1 MKLLWNSWLI
11 TLSLVL
17 PIATPALAELPLPS
31 RLAQANSETRPT
43 LPASEPTPETSEEA
57 EDLPREEED
66 PEPANAETSEEAED
80 LPREEE
86 GPDPANAETSEE
98 AEESSEEGYT
108 LDPEEAAKQ
117 AERRRLLERLAE
129 ADRLYVAGDI
139 AAAEAIYQEVKPPFS
154 DNGKQAAISTLP
166 EPLTDPEQLSPASR
180 VYWREAQAGWES
192 KLESRIFVPLEF
204 LVEASPEFL
213 PGHLLLAEAYTSY
226 KHPEKAVEVLERAT
240 TFYPNSPELL
250 RVKIAALAATEQW
263 LEASIAARQFALLN
277 PDHPDAEE
285 FATLA
290 EDNFGKFRGYIRK
303 VIAGNAI
310 GNVVTGAIGVALTG
324 NPLGA
329 LSAVETLVMLARG
342 ESAIGRSIANQ
353 AIEEL
358 EMVEDE
364 KIVTYVQQLGE
375 KLSKLSGRDDFEY
388 EFYVIKDKNLNA
400 FALPGGKIFVN
411 AGALLHSD
419 TEAELAGLITH
430 ELAHTV
436 LSHGFQMVTHGN
448 LIGNM
453 ARYVPFGG
461 TLANL
466 LVLDYSRDME
476 QQADVLGTRLL
487 TSAGYSADGLRNLMV
502 KLKEQYGEG
511 SSFWKF
517 MSSHPPTKE
526 RIADLE
532 TLIERG
538 GYNRFAYEGVE
549 QHQEMRQRVAELL
562 REELS
567 EEDLVKLD
575 IELEEVEI
583 EETEEGESTEEEEL
597 DSDEDK
603 ANPEGEEEEL
613 DSNENEANPEGEAL
627 DSDEDKANPEGE
639 EEELDSNNQE

>member
-1 MKLLWNSWLI
+1 MKLLWNSWLV

-17 PIATPALAELPLPS
+17 PIATPALAELPVPSPS
-31 RLAQANSETRPT
+31 RLAQANTETRST
-43 LPASEPTPETSEEA
+43 LPTSEPTPETASEEPPLPEEDLETPTAETSDEAEEPPQEEEDLETPTAETSDEA
-57 EDLPREEED
+57 EDLPQEEED
-66 PEPANAETSEEAED
+66 PESPNAETSDEAE
-80 LPREEE
+80 
-86 GPDPANAETSEE
+86 ETSEE
-98 AEESSEEGYT
+98 EYT

-117 AERRRLLERLAE
+117 AERRRILERLAE
-129 ADRLYVAGDI
+129 ADRLFVAGDI

-154 DNGKQAAISTLP
+154 ANGKQAAISTLP

-180 VYWREAQAGWES
+180 VYWREAQAGWENQ
-192 KLESRIFVPLEF
+192 LESRIFVPLEL

-213 PGHLLLAEAYTSY
+213 PGHLLLAEAYTTY
-226 KHPEKAVEVLERAT
+226 EQPEKTVEVLERAT

-303 VIAGNAI
+303 MIAGNAI
-310 GNVVTGAIGVALTG
+310 GNVVTGALGVALTG

-353 AIEEL
+353 AIEQL

-364 KIVTYVQQLGE
+364 EIVTYVQELGE
-375 KLSKLSGRDDFEY
+375 RLSKLSGRDDFEY

-411 AGALLHSD
+411 AGAILHSD

-430 ELAHTV
+430 ELAHAV

-448 LIGNM
+448 LISNM

-517 MSSHPPTKE
+517 MSTHPPTKE

-549 QHQEMRQRVAELL
+549 KHQEMRQRVAELL

-567 EEDLVKLD
+567 KEDLVKLD
-575 IELEEVEI
+575 IELEEVET
-583 EETEEGESTEEEEL
+583 EETEGEEEEEELESDEDEVNPEGEEL
-597 DSDEDK
+597 DSDE
-603 ANPEGEEEEL
+603 EEE
-613 DSNENEANPEGEAL
+613 P
-627 DSDEDKANPEGE
+627 E
-639 EEELDSNNQE
+639 EE

>member
-1 MKLLWNSWLI
+1 MKLLWNSWLV

-17 PIATPALAELPLPS
+17 PIATPALAEIPVPEPS
-31 RLAQANSETRPT
+31 RLAQADTETRST
-43 LPASEPTPETSEEA
+43 LPDSEPTPETASEEPPLA
-57 EDLPREEED
+57 EEDPESPTPETSDETEDLPQEEED
-66 PEPANAETSEEAED
+66 PESPNAETSDEAE
-80 LPREEE
+80 
-86 GPDPANAETSEE
+86 ETSEE
-98 AEESSEEGYT
+98 EYT
-108 LDPEEAAKQ
+108 LDPEEAAQQ
-117 AERRRLLERLAE
+117 AEKRHHLERLAE
-129 ADRLYVAGDI
+129 ADRLFVAGDI

-154 DNGKQAAISTLP
+154 ANGKQAAISTLP
-166 EPLTDPEQLSPASR
+166 EPLTDSEQLSPASR
-180 VYWREAQAGWES
+180 VYWREAQAGWENQ
-192 KLESRIFVPLEF
+192 LESRIFVPLEF

-213 PGHLLLAEAYTSY
+213 PGHLLLAEAYTTY
-226 KHPEKAVEVLERAT
+226 EQPEKTVEVLERAT
-240 TFYPNSPELL
+240 TFYPNNPELL

-303 VIAGNAI
+303 MIAGNAI

-353 AIEEL
+353 AIEQL

-364 KIVTYVQQLGE
+364 QIVTYVQELGA

-411 AGALLHSD
+411 AGAILYSD
-419 TEAELAGLITH
+419 TEAQLAGLITH
-430 ELAHTV
+430 ELAHAV

-448 LIGNM
+448 LISNM

-526 RIADLE
+526 RISDLE

-549 QHQEMRQRVAELL
+549 RHQEIRQRVAELL

-567 EEDLVKLD
+567 KEDLVKLD
-575 IELEEVEI
+575 IELEEAEI
-583 EETEEGESTEEEEL
+583 EETEGEEEL
-597 DSDEDK
+597 ESQEDE
-603 ANPEGEEEEL
+603 ANPEGEELESDEQEPNPQGEEL
-613 DSNENEANPEGEAL
+613 ESDKQEEPE
-627 DSDEDKANPEGE
+627 DE
-639 EEELDSNNQE
+639 

>member
-1 MKLLWNSWLI
+1 MKLLWNSWLV

-17 PIATPALAELPLPS
+17 PIATPTLAEIPVPTPS
-31 RLAQANSETRPT
+31 RLTQANTETRST
-43 LPASEPTPETSEEA
+43 LPTSDPTPETASEEPPLAEEDPESPHTETSDEA
-57 EDLPREEED
+57 EDLPQEEQD
-66 PEPANAETSEEAED
+66 PESPHTETSDEAEETSEAE
-80 LPREEE
+80 
-86 GPDPANAETSEE
+86 
-98 AEESSEEGYT
+98 YT

-117 AERRRLLERLAE
+117 AERRRILERLAE
-129 ADRLYVAGDI
+129 ADRLFVAGDL

-154 DNGKQAAISTLP
+154 PNGKQAAISTLP
-166 EPLTDPEQLSPASR
+166 EPLTDPEQLSPASG
-180 VYWREAQAGWES
+180 VYWREAQAGWENQ
-192 KLESRIFVPLEF
+192 LESRIFVPLEF

-213 PGHLLLAEAYTSY
+213 PGHLLLAEAYTTY
-226 KHPEKAVEVLERAT
+226 EQPEKTVEVLERAT
-240 TFYPNSPELL
+240 TFYPNNPELL

-303 VIAGNAI
+303 MIAGNAI

-353 AIEEL
+353 AIEQL

-364 KIVTYVQQLGE
+364 QIVTYVQELGE
-375 KLSKLSGRDDFEY
+375 RLSKLSGRDDFEY

-411 AGALLHSD
+411 AGAILHSD

-430 ELAHTV
+430 ELAHAV

-448 LIGNM
+448 LISNM

-526 RIADLE
+526 RIDYIE

-549 QHQEMRQRVAELL
+549 KHQEMRQRVAELL

-575 IELEEVEI
+575 IELEEVE
-583 EETEEGESTEEEEL
+583 TEETEEEEL
-597 DSDEDK
+597 ESDEDEV
-603 ANPEGEEEEL
+603 NPEGEEL
-613 DSNENEANPEGEAL
+613 N
-627 DSDEDKANPEGE
+627 SDE
-639 EEELDSNNQE
+639 EEEPKEE

>member
-1 MKLLWNSWLI
+1 MKLLWNSWLV

-17 PIATPALAELPLPS
+17 PIATPALAEIPVPEPS
-31 RLAQANSETRPT
+31 RLAQTNTETRST
-43 LPASEPTPETSEEA
+43 LPDSEPTPETASEEPPLA
-57 EDLPREEED
+57 EEDPESPTAETSDETEDLPQEEED
-66 PEPANAETSEEAED
+66 PESPNSETSDEAEETSEEE
-80 LPREEE
+80 
-86 GPDPANAETSEE
+86 
-98 AEESSEEGYT
+98 YT
-108 LDPEEAAKQ
+108 LDPEEAAQQ
-117 AERRRLLERLAE
+117 AEKRHHLERLAE
-129 ADRLYVAGDI
+129 ADRLFVAGDI

-154 DNGKQAAISTLP
+154 ANGKQAAISTLP
-166 EPLTDPEQLSPASR
+166 EPLTDSEQLSPASR
-180 VYWREAQAGWES
+180 VYWREAQAGWENQ
-192 KLESRIFVPLEF
+192 LESRIFVPLEF

-213 PGHLLLAEAYTSY
+213 PGHLLLAEAYTAY
-226 KHPEKAVEVLERAT
+226 EQPEKTVEVLERAT

-285 FATLA
+285 FANLA
-290 EDNFGKFRGYIRK
+290 EDNFGKFRGYIRRL
-303 VIAGNAI
+303 IAGNAI

-353 AIEEL
+353 AVEQL

-364 KIVTYVQQLGE
+364 QIVTYVQELGE
-375 KLSKLSGRDDFEY
+375 RLSKLSGRDDFEY

-411 AGALLHSD
+411 AGAILHSD

-430 ELAHTV
+430 ELAHAV

-517 MSSHPPTKE
+517 MSTHPPTKE

-549 QHQEMRQRVAELL
+549 KHQEMRQRVAELL

-567 EEDLVKLD
+567 KEDLVKLD
-575 IELEEVEI
+575 IELEEVET
-583 EETEEGESTEEEEL
+583 EETEGEEEL
-597 DSDEDK
+597 DSDEDE
-603 ANPEGEEEEL
+603 ANPEGEESE
-613 DSNENEANPEGEAL
+613 
-627 DSDEDKANPEGE
+627 SDE
-639 EEELDSNNQE
+639 EEEPEEE

>member
-1 MKLLWNSWLI
+1 MKLLWNSWLV
-11 TLSLVL
+11 TLSLVV
-17 PIATPALAELPLPS
+17 PIATPALAEIPVPSPS
-31 RLAQANSETRPT
+31 RLTQANTETRST
-43 LPASEPTPETSEEA
+43 LPTSDPTPETASEEPPLAEEDPESPNPETSDEA

-66 PEPANAETSEEAED
+66 PESPNTETSDEAEELPQEEEDPESPNAETSDEVE
-80 LPREEE
+80 
-86 GPDPANAETSEE
+86 ETSE
-98 AEESSEEGYT
+98 AEST
-108 LDPEEAAKQ
+108 LDPEQAAQQ
-117 AERRRLLERLAE
+117 AERRHHLERLAE
-129 ADRLYVAGDI
+129 ADRLFVAGDI

-154 DNGKQAAISTLP
+154 PNGKQAAISTLP
-166 EPLTDPEQLSPASR
+166 QPLTDPEQLSPASR
-180 VYWREAQAGWES
+180 VYWREAQAGWENQ
-192 KLESRIFVPLEF
+192 LESRIFVPLEF

-213 PGHLLLAEAYTSY
+213 PGHLLLAEAYTTY
-226 KHPEKAVEVLERAT
+226 EQPEKTVEVLERAT
-240 TFYPNSPELL
+240 TFYPNNPELL

-263 LEASIAARQFALLN
+263 LEASIAARQFAILN

-285 FATLA
+285 FANLA

-303 VIAGNAI
+303 LIAGNAI

-353 AIEEL
+353 AIEQL

-364 KIVTYVQQLGE
+364 EIVAYVQELGE
-375 KLSKLSGRDDFEY
+375 RLSKLSGRDDFEY

-411 AGALLHSD
+411 AGAILHSD

-430 ELAHTV
+430 ELAHAV

-448 LIGNM
+448 FISNM

-526 RIADLE
+526 RIDYIE

-549 QHQEMRQRVAELL
+549 RHQEMRQRVAELL

-575 IELEEVEI
+575 IELEEVE
-583 EETEEGESTEEEEL
+583 TEETEEEEL
-597 DSDEDK
+597 ESDEDEV
-603 ANPEGEEEEL
+603 NPEGEEL
-613 DSNENEANPEGEAL
+613 NSGD
-627 DSDEDKANPEGE
+627 E
-639 EEELDSNNQE
+639 EE

>member
-364 KIVTYVQQLGE
+364 EIVAYVQELGA
-375 KLSKLSGRDDFEY
+375 KLSKLSGRNDFEY

-411 AGALLHSD
+411 AGAILHSD

-430 ELAHTV
+430 ELAHAV

-453 ARYVPFGG
+453 AQYVPFGG

-526 RIADLE
+526 RISDLE

-567 EEDLVKLD
+567 QEDLVKLD
-575 IELEEVEI
+575 IELEEVET
-583 EETEEGESTEEEEL
+583 EETEEGEETEEEELNSDKDEANSEEEEL
-597 DSDEDK
+597 DSEDNE

-613 DSNENEANPEGEAL
+613 N
-627 DSDEDKANPEGE
+627 SDDKDKQE
-639 EEELDSNNQE
+639 EE

>member
-1 MKLLWNSWLI
+1 MKLLWNSWLV
-11 TLSLVL
+11 TLSWVL

-31 RLAQANSETRPT
+31 PSRLAQANTETRST
-43 LPASEPTPETSEEA
+43 LPTSEPTPETASEEPPLVEEDSESPPPETSDEA
-57 EDLPREEED
+57 EDLPQEEED
-66 PEPANAETSEEAED
+66 PESPNADTSDEAKETSEAE
-80 LPREEE
+80 
-86 GPDPANAETSEE
+86 S
-98 AEESSEEGYT
+98 T
-108 LDPEEAAKQ
+108 LDPEQAAKQ
-117 AERRRLLERLAE
+117 AERRRHLERLAE
-129 ADRLYVAGDI
+129 ADRLFVAGDI

-154 DNGKQAAISTLP
+154 SNRQQAAISTLP

-192 KLESRIFVPLEF
+192 QLESRIFVPLEF

-213 PGHLLLAEAYTSY
+213 PGHLLLAEAYTTY
-226 KHPEKAVEVLERAT
+226 AEPQKTVEVLERAT

-250 RVKIAALAATEQW
+250 RVKIEALAATEQW

-290 EDNFGKFRGYIRK
+290 EDNFSKFRGYIRK

-353 AIEEL
+353 AVEQL

-364 KIVTYVQQLGE
+364 QIVAYVQELGA

-411 AGALLHSD
+411 AGAILHSD
-419 TEAELAGLITH
+419 TEAQLAGLITH
-430 ELAHTV
+430 ELAHAV

-448 LIGNM
+448 LISNM

-549 QHQEMRQRVAELL
+549 RHQEMRQRVAQLL

-575 IELEEVEI
+575 IELEEVES
-583 EETEEGESTEEEEL
+583 EETEGEELESDEDEVNPEGEES
-597 DSDEDK
+597 DSDDDK
-603 ANPEGEEEEL
+603 ANPEEEK
-613 DSNENEANPEGEAL
+613 L
-627 DSDEDKANPEGE
+627 DSDEE
-639 EEELDSNNQE
+639 EEPEAE

>member
-1 MKLLWNSWLI
+1 MKLLWNSWLV

-17 PIATPALAELPLPS
+17 PIATPALAELPVPSPS
-31 RLAQANSETRPT
+31 RLAQANTETRST
-43 LPASEPTPETSEEA
+43 LPPRDPTPETASEEPPLA
-57 EDLPREEED
+57 EEDLEPPNAETTDEADDPALAEED
-66 PEPANAETSEEAED
+66 LEPANAET
-80 LPREEE
+80 P
-86 GPDPANAETSEE
+86 EE
-98 AEESSEEGYT
+98 AEETSETESTGEST
-108 LDPEEAAKQ
+108 LDPEQAAQQ
-117 AERRRLLERLAE
+117 AEQRHHLQRLAE
-129 ADRLYVAGDI
+129 ADRLFVAGDI

-154 DNGKQAAISTLP
+154 TNRQQAAISTLP

-180 VYWREAQAGWES
+180 VYWREAQAGWEHQ
-192 KLESRIFVPLEF
+192 LESRIFVPLEF

-213 PGHLLLAEAYTSY
+213 PGHLLLAEAYTTY
-226 KHPEKAVEVLERAT
+226 EQPQRAVEVLERAT
-240 TFYPNSPELL
+240 TFYPNNPELL

-263 LEASIAARQFALLN
+263 LEASIAARQFAILN

-285 FATLA
+285 FANLA

-303 VIAGNAI
+303 LIAGNAI

-353 AIEEL
+353 AVEQL

-364 KIVTYVQQLGE
+364 QILAYVQELGQR
-375 KLSKLSGRDDFEY
+375 LAKLSGRDDFEY

-400 FALPGGKIFVN
+400 FALPGGKIFIN
-411 AGALLHSD
+411 AGAILHSD

-436 LSHGFQMVTHGN
+436 LSHGFQIVTHGN

-466 LVLDYSRDME
+466 LVLNYSRDME

-487 TSAGYSADGLRNLMV
+487 TSAGYAADGLRNLMV

-517 MSSHPPTKE
+517 MSTHPPTKE
-526 RIADLE
+526 RIAYIE

-549 QHQEMRQRVAELL
+549 RHQEMRQRVAELF
-562 REELS
+562 RKELS

-575 IELEEVEI
+575 IQLEEVET
-583 EETEEGESTEEEEL
+583 EETEGEEL
-597 DSDEDK
+597 DSDED
-603 ANPEGEEEEL
+603 EL
-613 DSNENEANPEGEAL
+613 NPEGEAV
-627 DSDEDKANPEGE
+627 DSDDDE
-639 EEELDSNNQE
+639 E